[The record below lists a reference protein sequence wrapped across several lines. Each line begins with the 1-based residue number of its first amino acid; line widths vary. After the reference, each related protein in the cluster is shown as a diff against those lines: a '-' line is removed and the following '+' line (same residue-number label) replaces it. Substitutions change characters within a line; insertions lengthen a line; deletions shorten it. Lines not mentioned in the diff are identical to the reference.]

1 MENMGE
7 WAKKK
12 RKAIFADGLAM
23 LSSVITVFTFI
34 IPNCFLGI
42 RMFATVVTVIFLTL
56 GGVLSWYIIEEWV
69 RGYLEKFR
77 EVYELL
83 KGDGEEKE
91 PCYQNCHANLSEIN
105 MYIKE
110 MKELHEKVTEN
121 LDCIKKDV
129 SRKSYFRYNSSK
141 TTTTLLELLRTHK
154 DVGELKIICYGR
166 KGYEAVVE
174 TIHREELRVKV
185 KMIVCNPEENKDI
198 CEEGDKKD
206 ILKEIKR
213 LLRYGEE
220 IEIFGASVPPAIR
233 ASVVY
238 DRNNQP
244 IWGTVQAYRF
254 IREKGVLKVE
264 KPEDSLIIMCDKDD
278 DEKDFD
284 GMIKYFQEEYQR
296 LWECSQ
302 KAIML
307 GRKVEFIE
315 KTKEEGEK

>member
-7 WAKKK
+7 WAKRK
-12 RKAIFADGLAM
+12 RKAIFASGIGI
-23 LSSVITVFTFI
+23 LSFIITVFSV
-34 IPNCFLGI
+34 
-42 RMFATVVTVIFLTL
+42 VVTQWSLIARIIAAVVAGLVL
-56 GGVLSWYIIEEWV
+56 LAGVVLSWYIVKERV
-69 RGYLEKFR
+69 CGYLQKF
-77 EVYELL
+77 EEIYNLL

-110 MKELHEKVTEN
+110 MKEVHEKVTEN

-141 TTTTLLELLRTHK
+141 TTTTLLELLRAHK
-154 DVGELKIICYGR
+154 DVEELKIICYGR

-238 DRNNQP
+238 DRDNQP

-278 DEKDFD
+278 DEKDFE
-284 GMIKYFQEEYQR
+284 GMIKYFEEEYQR

-302 KAIML
+302 KAVML
-307 GRKVEFIE
+307 GKKVGFIG
-315 KTKEEGEK
+315 KIKEEGEK